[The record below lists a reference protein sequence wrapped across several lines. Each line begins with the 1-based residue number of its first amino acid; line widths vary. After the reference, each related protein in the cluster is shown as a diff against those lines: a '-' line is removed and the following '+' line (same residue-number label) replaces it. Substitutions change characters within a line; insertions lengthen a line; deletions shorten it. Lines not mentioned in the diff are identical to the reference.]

1 MGQHFIGRSKELE
14 SLRSLS
20 YMNRPILV
28 TITGRRRIGKSRL
41 AAEFGKKQIFLSF
54 TGLAPTEGSSAQ
66 DQRDAFAK
74 QFYSHFKIPPLT
86 FLDWS
91 DAFDNITEQLT
102 ELPTVILLDEISWM
116 AHKDPLFIS
125 KLKNWWDMSLQKY
138 PRLTLILCGSVSTW
152 IEENIIKSTALFGR
166 ISQKIDLKELS
177 LPESCIFLKKLGFK
191 GSNYEI
197 LKILSV
203 TGGIP
208 WYIEQI
214 NPQFSADSNIARLF
228 LDHSGIFHNEY
239 NYIFHDLFEKKSG
252 IYTNILDKLSAG
264 MKTLQQLKIETEY
277 GNSGTM
283 SNYMKNLVISGF
295 VDEHV
300 SWSFKSEK
308 PLRQVIYRLR
318 DNYLRFYLKYI
329 VTRKASGYTYNS
341 EIALDNMPGWSGVM
355 GLQVENLLLN
365 NNELLMKAIGA
376 KAGEIVASSPYYQ
389 KATKTHKGC
398 QIDYLIQTR
407 SRNLYLCEI
416 KFSRREIGSEV
427 IESIEAKSKALN
439 VPRGLGLC
447 PVLIQFGGVTHSL
460 AESGYFYRIIDIND
474 LLEY

>member
-1 MGQHFIGRSKELE
+1 
-14 SLRSLS
+14 
-20 YMNRPILV
+20 MNRRVLV

-41 AAEFGKKQIFLSF
+41 AAEFGKKQIFIPFS
-54 TGLAPTEGSSAQ
+54 GLAPVEGSSAQ

-91 DAFDNITEQLT
+91 DALDNLTKQLT
-102 ELPTVILLDEISWM
+102 KAPTVILFDEISWM

-125 KLKNWWDMSLQKY
+125 KLKNWWDMSLQEY
-138 PRLTLILCGSVSTW
+138 PHLTLILCGSVSTW

-166 ISQKIDLKELS
+166 ISLKIDLKEFS
-177 LPESCIFLKKLGFK
+177 LPESYTFLKRLGFK

-203 TGGIP
+203 TGGVP

-228 LDHSGIFHNEY
+228 LDQDGILHNEY
-239 NYIFHDLFEKKSG
+239 HHIFHDLFAKKGG
-252 IYTNILDKLSAG
+252 IYTNILDKLSTG
-264 MKTLQQLKIETEY
+264 MKTLQQLKAETEY
-277 GNSGTM
+277 SNSGTM
-283 SNYMKNLVISGF
+283 SHYMNNLVISGF
-295 VDEHV
+295 IDEHE

-308 PLRQVIYRLR
+308 PLRQTTYRLR

-329 VTRKASGYTYNS
+329 APRKLAGYTNNGEVS
-341 EIALDNMPGWSGVM
+341 LDNLPGWSGIM

-365 NNELLMKAIGA
+365 NRDFITKAIGT
-376 KAGEIVASSPYYQ
+376 KGGEIVAAGPYYQ
-389 KATKTHKGC
+389 KATKAHKVC

-407 SRNLYLCEI
+407 SKNLYLCEV
-416 KFSRREIGSEV
+416 KFSLRELDTSI
-427 IESIEAKSKALN
+427 IESIEAKSKALTI
-439 VPRGLGLC
+439 PRGLGLC
-447 PVLIQFGGVTHSL
+447 PVLIHFGGVANSL
-460 AESGYFYRIIDIND
+460 VESGYFYRVLDIND
-474 LLEY
+474 LLESGRF